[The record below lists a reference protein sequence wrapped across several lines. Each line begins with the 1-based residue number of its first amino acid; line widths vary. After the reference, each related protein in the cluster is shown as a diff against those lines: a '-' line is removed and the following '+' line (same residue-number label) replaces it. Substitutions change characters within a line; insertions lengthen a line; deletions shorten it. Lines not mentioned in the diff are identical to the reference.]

1 MLSHV
6 VCSCIFQRTTILSF
20 AMVIAICV
28 GSVRTCADPP
38 ITAAAFTPDGTGVLI
53 GSQAGLSL
61 LHWPELTPN
70 GGLETRLENIHQ
82 IAFSPDGQRLLV
94 AGGTPGESGSMELF
108 NWPDASLRKT
118 ISHHTDVVYE
128 ASWSR
133 DGTNLVTASADGF
146 CRVIEAETG
155 NARTLFAGHSKA
167 VLTVR
172 FLDDEHCVSG
182 SVDQTIRLWKISD
195 GSLTRTLNNHVHTIN
210 KLALQPNVSG
220 KPTDLL
226 ASISED
232 RTVRLWQ
239 PRIGRLVKFAKL
251 PQEPRDVV
259 WSRDLT
265 TIYVA
270 TSDGC
275 VQNLDTTTMT
285 ITSTHTTSVGRIH
298 VLLFDPHRQLLF
310 VAGQSQFE
318 SLAVN

>member
-1 MLSHV
+1 MLGHFFCAWISP
-6 VCSCIFQRTTILSF
+6 RATTVF
-20 AMVIAICV
+20 FTMVIASFV
-28 GSVRTCADPP
+28 GSLRTFADPP

-53 GSQAGLSL
+53 GSQAGVRL

-70 GGLETRLENIHQ
+70 GGLETRLENIHH

-94 AGGTPGESGSMELF
+94 AGGTPGELGSMELF
-108 NWPDASLRKT
+108 SLPDASLLKT

-133 DGTNLVTASADGF
+133 DGNNLVTASADGF

-155 NARTLFAGHSKA
+155 NVRSLFAGHSKA
-167 VLTVR
+167 VLTAI
-172 FLDDEHCVSG
+172 FLDDEQCVSG

-259 WSRDLT
+259 WSPDRNTL
-265 TIYVA
+265 YVA

-275 VQNLDTTTMT
+275 VQVLDTTTMM
-285 ITSTHTTSVGRIH
+285 ITATHATSVGRIH
-298 VLLFDPHRQLLF
+298 VLLLDPHRQLLF
-310 VAGQSQFE
+310 GAGQTQFV
-318 SLAVN
+318 SLAVQ